1 MKYRNYNVQVTPKL
15 ITKNNLEYNK
25 MVVELKS
32 NKDYIFYLV
41 SDLSMID
48 IFDIDKKDYFKILVK
63 QLKLI
68 VDKRIIEKTIFNSK

>member
-1 MKYRNYNVQVTPKL
+1 MKYRNYNIQVTPKL
-15 ITKNNLEYNK
+15 ITKNNLKYNK

-32 NKDYIFYLV
+32 NKDYICYSV

-48 IFDIDKKDYFKILVK
+48 IFNIDKKDYFKILVK

>member
-1 MKYRNYNVQVTPKL
+1 MKYRNYNIQVTPKL